1 MSDDQRA
8 TKGAGIARD
17 GAVEI
22 TRAREMY
29 TRQIHLQNLQLRE
42 KEALEGEDNNNKY
55 TSPESQDLLAAV

>member
-1 MSDDQRA
+1 MIRWEGGGTFVGRPEGA

-29 TRQIHLQNLQLRE
+29 TERIHLQNLQLRE
-42 KEALEGEDNNNKY
+42 KEALEGEDNNNK
-55 TSPESQDLLAAV
+55 